1 MLHFLRIKLHFCAVH
16 PQTPEG
22 IRQSFKAFD
31 GSVVGYFL
39 SAAGLIYPTFT
50 YSCRS
55 QGCCALRAPGAGGR
69 PSSQRTD
76 LRKPY
81 TMPPSWHQNGPAQRS
96 PASAQ
101 QQGTQA
107 GDAAGDASRGR
118 SRVRKQGTQAG
129 DAQQGTQAGDASRGR
144 KQGTQQEMQA
154 GAAQPGTP
162 SRGRPS
168 GDAAAGTH
176 RDAAAGTHKG
186 THSRAGDAQQGTQPG
201 TGDAASARHLQR
213 DGPCW
218 KLALRGLWVLG
229 VLGLIEAGT
238 LPTSLSAS
246 RAGHPSGSPPASVGA
261 AHPRGSELDVQGQ
274 RFGQSIKVAPRGCD
288 AVGTDGEDL

>member
-39 SAAGLIYPTFT
+39 SAAGLSYPTFT

-107 GDAAGDASRGR
+107 GDASRG
-118 SRVRKQGTQAG
+118 RKQGTQAG
-129 DAQQGTQAGDASRGR
+129 D
-144 KQGTQQEMQA
+144 
-154 GAAQPGTP
+154 AQPGTP

-218 KLALRGLWVLG
+218 KLALRGLGVLG

>member
-1 MLHFLRIKLHFCAVH
+1 MAGRVRNAPISENRTQCRPAGTRTVRRS
-16 PQTPEG
+16 G
-22 IRQSFKAFD
+22 RQRR
-31 GSVVGYFL
+31 
-39 SAAGLIYPTFT
+39 
-50 YSCRS
+50 RS
-55 QGCCALRAPGAGGR
+55 
-69 PSSQRTD
+69 
-76 LRKPY
+76 
-81 TMPPSWHQNGPAQRS
+81 
-96 PASAQ
+96 
-101 QQGTQA
+101 
-107 GDAAGDASRGR
+107 
-118 SRVRKQGTQAG
+118 SRVRK
-129 DAQQGTQAGDASRGR
+129 QGTQAGDASRGR
-144 KQGTQQEMQA
+144 KQGTPSRGRKQ
-154 GAAQPGTP
+154 GTP
-162 SRGRPS
+162 SRGRKQGTQQETQA

-218 KLALRGLWVLG
+218 KLALRGLGVLG